1 MKIIFSNLR
10 VKFIIIYISCN
21 YLRRKKHH
29 SITRCLYKI
38 TILCKMEKE
47 AAAKFIR
54 YQMNLLLNRIMVRM
68 LLESHLT
75 VVAYQEE
82 MKVAMAL
89 TDNCLVKNMKSLIS
103 NLLKFNSLSMR
114 LRVGAALKA
123 STVNNNSLHK
133 IKIHKKRSHLA

>member
-1 MKIIFSNLR
+1 
-10 VKFIIIYISCN
+10 
-21 YLRRKKHH
+21 
-29 SITRCLYKI
+29 
-38 TILCKMEKE
+38 MEKE

-68 LLESHLT
+68 LFESHLT

-133 IKIHKKRSHLA
+133 IKIHKKRSLLA